1 MLKIYFTT
9 VLQKFLS
16 FLLRLVLSFCC
27 YMSRL
32 ILGNQPDVVP
42 LQNMD
47 LIGSLFQ
54 IRVKFASVIICSA
67 RSLDSLW
74 FRPWFLT
81 NRLKLL
87 KLRWDIFRWNV
98 THTLVLSNWA
108 NIKISVDARLCVYSI
123 TFTFTICYKALV
135 RLKWSILFYTNW
147 DISILHMER
156 GRFTPNI
163 NCVSRLFGKLRFL
176 HENVGILARNIR
188 KWFQKDSETLKSCS
202 VTLHNRGLSA

>member
-1 MLKIYFTT
+1 MPRSHCPLI
-9 VLQKFLS
+9 
-16 FLLRLVLSFCC
+16 
-27 YMSRL
+27 MSQIFR
-32 ILGNQPDVVP
+32 GNQPDVVP

-98 THTLVLSNWA
+98 THTLVLSNRA

-123 TFTFTICYKALV
+123 TFTFTICCKALV
-135 RLKWSILFYTNW
+135 QFKLNGQYC
-147 DISILHMER
+147 
-156 GRFTPNI
+156 FTPIEDSLIGVQIFKFKIRIAIETCFEKLEKNLDLISLLSLPRVLQPCQVHPFFNI
-163 NCVSRLFGKLRFL
+163 VTFSKNNFL
-176 HENVGILARNIR
+176 DNLAVH
-188 KWFQKDSETLKSCS
+188 FVYSYS
-202 VTLHNRGLSA
+202 VFKMQN

>member
-1 MLKIYFTT
+1 MPRSHCPLI
-9 VLQKFLS
+9 
-16 FLLRLVLSFCC
+16 
-27 YMSRL
+27 MSQIFR
-32 ILGNQPDVVP
+32 GNQPDVVP

-123 TFTFTICYKALV
+123 TFTFTICCKALV
-135 RLKWSILFYTNW
+135 QFKLNGQYC
-147 DISILHMER
+147 
-156 GRFTPNI
+156 FTPI
-163 NCVSRLFGKLRFL
+163 ETASLEFKFSSSKLEL
-176 HENVGILARNIR
+176 L
-188 KWFQKDSETLKSCS
+188 
-202 VTLHNRGLSA
+202 